1 VKPVLNWLRRA
12 IRRVL
17 PRPTDP
23 WLDAPIAPSPL
34 DAQYAAAY
42 QASLHES
49 ELSDPFARGRFEDG
63 KRWRGIFDRLVND
76 DGPILDL
83 ASGSGGI
90 ALALAAGGRKVVT
103 MDRAWSETARL
114 SHKRAGATYRHVIAD
129 SAQLPFRDNAF
140 SGVICL
146 DSFEHFARP
155 TETGAEASRVSRP
168 AAPLAIETPGRLTY
182 IHRRDPHYNIRFLLV
197 LPNALQQ
204 RIAVRRGFT
213 EPHQYVHRIYGSAR
227 TIAHN
232 FPDCRII
239 RILGRS
245 RLPKRWF
252 FTAVILRKDGHR

>member
-1 VKPVLNWLRRA
+1 MFDRLRRA
-12 IRRVL
+12 IRRIL

-23 WLDAPIAPSPL
+23 WLDATITPAPL

-42 QASLHES
+42 EASLHES

-63 KRWRGIFDRLVND
+63 KRWRGIFDRLVNEN
-76 DGPILDL
+76 GPILDL

-114 SHKRAGATYRHVIAD
+114 SHERAGAKYRHVIAD
-129 SAQLPFRDNAF
+129 SAQLPFRDNVF

-155 TETGAEASRVSRP
+155 AETGAEASRTARP
-168 AAPLAIETPGRLTY
+168 TAPLAIETPGRLTY
-182 IHRRDPHYNIRFLLV
+182 IHRRDPHYNVRFLLL
-197 LPNALQQ
+197 LPNAMQQ
-204 RIAVRRGFT
+204 RIALRRGFT
-213 EPHQYVHRIYGSAR
+213 APHHYVHRIYGSTRAIAR
-227 TIAHN
+227 H
-232 FPDCRII
+232 FPNCHII

-252 FTAVILRKDGHR
+252 FSAVVLRKD